1 MYKLDKHRYIGI
13 EHHKYFGDI
22 VCLYYRVP
30 YKNYFGIPM
39 VEFKTVASVKLDSM
53 DSHDEIVE
61 YLLSSAERDIN
72 WRRKALKAR
81 KSFGSPP
88 PSNIKILSEEDF
100 SASFGVWGMLA
111 FLWWLTALFALLKVF
126 NLVSWS
132 WWSVFSPI
140 GIPILI
146 AILLLIVGAVMY
158 LLRTIKSNI
167 KQL

>member
-30 YKNYFGIPM
+30 YINYFGKPR
-39 VEFKTVASVKLDSM
+39 VKLKTVASVKLDSM

-72 WRRKALKAR
+72 GRRKALKVR
-81 KSFGSPP
+81 KSFASPP
-88 PSNIKILSEEDF
+88 PSNIKILSKDDF
-100 SASFGVWGMLA
+100 STRLGVYGMLA
-111 FLWWLTALFALLKVF
+111 FLCWLTALFALLKMF

-132 WWSVFSPI
+132 WWWVFSPI
-140 GIPILI
+140 GIPTLI

-158 LLRTIKSNI
+158 LLRAIKSN
-167 KQL
+167 KK